1 LNLIL
6 KTGSQGLGKSAS
18 MFFKEFFIGY
28 SLKGLILLILLYIC
42 APSMAMVWK
51 AENTWDDVWEKRY
64 QHWVKNNWTEEFFMD
79 EKKPI
84 YYKFSHDCA
93 DAVYAM
99 RLVFAYEYKLPFV
112 VNNPGKRG
120 KTISNGIT
128 RWDKYPE
135 AKRVRKFMDYVA
147 DMTSTRSLAYDTFP
161 IALDDIKPGD
171 VYVAPDVH
179 SYQIVNIT
187 DAGIA
192 EVMSSTTPKAPRF
205 LDRIPSFPFYVP
217 EDIKRKGD
225 GYRRFIQPQ
234 NIRKSIKKQP
244 GYNDEQ
250 FKIAEAVKYDYVKF
264 TDIIS
269 SALGKRT
276 EKPDE
281 KTLRLL
287 IAMCMYANDR
297 SIYVYDAL
305 WHLQKIRKSGRKCMT
320 RSEYNNYSTPSRD
333 RRLKAFFNAVKNHYE
348 KNNNYKKWTQPQR
361 WAKTLFSVKQPR
373 EAELKDLNS
382 FCKVQMSLGEEYFI
396 PLRELRQNL
405 SAGKVISDPNAPLE
419 YRWGAQTT
427 PYKPI
432 CKTY

>member
-1 LNLIL
+1 MVLMMHR
-6 KTGSQGLGKSAS
+6 TGLYKKALL
-18 MFFKEFFIGY
+18 FFF
-28 SLKGLILLILLYIC
+28 LLLFSVP
-42 APSMAMVWK
+42 AFSMVWK
-51 AENTWDDVWEKRY
+51 SENTWDPVWEKRY

-99 RLVFAYEYKLPFV
+99 RLVFAYENKLPFV
-112 VNNPGKRG
+112 IHNPSRRG
-120 KTISNGIT
+120 RMISNGKT

-135 AKRVRKFMDYVA
+135 EKRVRKFMDYVA
-147 DMTSTRSLAYDTFP
+147 DMTSTRSLSKDTYP

-187 DAGIA
+187 EAGIA

-217 EDIKRKGD
+217 EDAKRKSD
-225 GYRRFIQPQ
+225 GYRRFVQPQ
-234 NIRKSIKKQP
+234 NARKSLKKQH

-250 FKIAEAVKYDYVKF
+250 FKIAEAVNHDYVRF
-264 TDIIS
+264 TDIIA
-269 SALGKRT
+269 SALGKKA

-297 SIYVYDAL
+297 AVYVYDAL
-305 WHLQKIRKSGRKCMT
+305 YKLQEMKNKGRKCMT
-320 RSEYNNYSTPSRD
+320 RREYDNYSTPSRD
-333 RRLKAFFNAVKNHYE
+333 RRLKAFFNAVKNHHE
-348 KNNNYKKWTQPQR
+348 RNSKFKHWTQPQR
-361 WAKTLFSVKQPR
+361 WAKTLFSAKTPR
-373 EAELKDLNS
+373 PAEVAELNK
-382 FCKVQMSLGEEYFI
+382 FCKVQMSLGEEYYI

-405 SAGKVISDPNAPLE
+405 SAGKVISDPHAPLE

-427 PYKPI
+427 PYKPK

>member
-1 LNLIL
+1 MI
-6 KTGSQGLGKSAS
+6 
-18 MFFKEFFIGY
+18 FKEYFIKQLITGLLFFILSSISTP
-28 SLKGLILLILLYIC
+28 SL
-42 APSMAMVWK
+42 AMVWK
-51 AENTWDDVWEKRY
+51 SENFWDDVWEKRY
-64 QHWVKNNWTEEFFMD
+64 QNWVKNNWTEEFFMD

-84 YYKFSHDCA
+84 YYMFSHDCA

-99 RLVFAYEYKLPFV
+99 RLVFSYEYKLPFV
-112 VNNPGKRG
+112 IHNPSKRG
-120 KTISNGIT
+120 RTISNGKT
-128 RWDKYPE
+128 RWDKLPE
-135 AKRVRKFMDYVA
+135 EQRVRKFMDYVA
-147 DMTSTRSLAYDTFP
+147 DMTSTRSLENDTYP

-217 EDIKRKGD
+217 EDTKRKGD

-234 NIRKSIKKQP
+234 NIGKAIKKQP
-244 GYNDEQ
+244 KYNDEQ
-250 FKIAEAVKYDYVKF
+250 FEIAEAVSYDYVKF

-276 EKPDE
+276 EEPEE

-305 WHLQKIRKSGRKCMT
+305 WHLQQIRKKGRKCMT
-320 RSEYNNYSTPSRD
+320 RSEYDNYSTPSRD
-333 RRLKAFFNAVKNHYE
+333 RRLTAFFIAVKNHFE
-348 KNNNYKKWTQPQR
+348 KNNKYKHWTQPQR
-361 WAKTLFSVKQPR
+361 WAKTLFTIEEPSPT
-373 EAELKDLNS
+373 EIKDLNS

-405 SAGKVISDPNAPLE
+405 FAGKVISDPHAPLE
-419 YRWGAQTT
+419 YRWGAQLS
-427 PYKPI
+427 PYKPQ

>member
-1 LNLIL
+1 
-6 KTGSQGLGKSAS
+6 
-18 MFFKEFFIGY
+18 MH
-28 SLKGLILLILLYIC
+28 SLFSPNIRVLLLILTLFFNVS
-42 APSMAMVWK
+42 ASAMVWK
-51 AENTWDDVWEKRY
+51 SENSWNDVWEKRY

-84 YYKFSHDCA
+84 YYKYSHDCA

-99 RLVFAYEYKLPFV
+99 RLIFAYEYKLPFV
-112 VNNPGKRG
+112 IHNPSKRG
-120 KTISNGIT
+120 KMISNGKT

-135 AKRVRKFMDYVA
+135 AKRVRKFLDYVA
-147 DMTSTRSLAYDTFP
+147 DMTSTRSLALDTFP

-171 VYVAPDVH
+171 IYAAPNVH

-187 DAGIA
+187 DTGVA

-217 EDIKRKGD
+217 EDLKHKTD

-234 NIRKSIKKQP
+234 NIRKPIKKQP

-250 FKIAEAVKYDYVKF
+250 FKIAAAVKYDYVRF
-264 TDIIS
+264 TDIIA
-269 SALGKRT
+269 SALSDKK
-276 EKPDE
+276 EEADA

-287 IAMCMYANDR
+287 ISMCMYANDR
-297 SIYVYDAL
+297 GVFVYDAL
-305 WHLQKIRKSGRKCMT
+305 YKLQEMKNKGRKCMT

-333 RRLKAFFNAVKNHYE
+333 RRLKLFFTAVKNHYE
-348 KNNNYKKWTQPQR
+348 RNSKYKAWTQPQR
-361 WAKTLFSVKQPR
+361 WAKALFSPTPPNKK
-373 EAELKDLNS
+373 ELKDLNE

-396 PLRELRQNL
+396 PLRQLRQNL
-405 SAGKVISDPNAPLE
+405 SAGRVISDPHAPLE
-419 YRWGAQTT
+419 YRWGAQRS
-427 PYKPI
+427 PYKPR

>member
-1 LNLIL
+1 MI
-6 KTGSQGLGKSAS
+6 
-18 MFFKEFFIGY
+18 FKEYRIKQSIIG
-28 SLKGLILLILLYIC
+28 LLFLILLGINT
-42 APSMAMVWK
+42 PSMAMVWK
-51 AENTWDDVWEKRY
+51 SENSWDEVWEKRY
-64 QHWVKNNWTEEFFMD
+64 QHWVKNNWTEEFFMN

-112 VNNPGKRG
+112 INNPSKRG

-128 RWDKYPE
+128 QWDKLPE
-135 AKRVRKFMDYVA
+135 EKRVRRFMDYVA
-147 DMTSTRSLAYDTFP
+147 NMTSTRSLENDTYP

-179 SYQIVNIT
+179 SYQVVDIT

-192 EVMSSTTPKAPRF
+192 EVMSSTTPQAPRF

-217 EDIKRKGD
+217 EDIKGKSD

-234 NIRKSIKKQP
+234 NIRTPIKKQP
-244 GYNDEQ
+244 GYNEEQ
-250 FKIAEAVKYDYVKF
+250 FEIAKSVNYDYVKF

-269 SALGKRT
+269 SALGSRT
-276 EKPDE
+276 EAADE

-305 WHLQKIRKSGRKCMT
+305 WHLQKIRKQGRKCMT
-320 RSEYNNYSTPSRD
+320 RSEYDNYSTPSRD
-333 RRLKAFFNAVKNHYE
+333 RRLTAFFNAVKNHYE
-348 KNNNYKKWTQPQR
+348 QNNKFKHWTQPQR
-361 WAKTLFSVKQPR
+361 WAKTLFAIEQPSP
-373 EAELKDLNS
+373 AEIKDLNS
-382 FCKVQMSLGEEYFI
+382 FCMVRMSLGEEYYI
-396 PLRELRQNL
+396 PLRDLRQNL

-419 YRWGAQTT
+419 YRWGAQTS
-427 PYKPI
+427 PYKPE

>member
-1 LNLIL
+1 MIF
-6 KTGSQGLGKSAS
+6 KGRHIRQSITGLL
-18 MFFKEFFIGY
+18 FFI
-28 SLKGLILLILLYIC
+28 LISIC
-42 APSMAMVWK
+42 TPSMAMVWK
-51 AENTWDDVWEKRY
+51 TENYWDDVWEKRY

-112 VNNPGKRG
+112 IKNPTKRG

-128 RWDKYPE
+128 QWDKLPE
-135 AKRVRKFMDYVA
+135 EKRVRRFMDYVA
-147 DMTSTRSLAYDTFP
+147 NMTSTRSLENDTYP

-179 SYQIVNIT
+179 SYQVVDIT

-192 EVMSSTTPKAPRF
+192 EVMSSTTPQAPRF

-217 EDIKRKGD
+217 EDTKGKSD

-234 NIRKSIKKQP
+234 NIRKGINKQP
-244 GYNDEQ
+244 GYNEEQ
-250 FKIAEAVKYDYVKF
+250 FEIAKAVDFDYVKF

-269 SALGKRT
+269 TALGKRT
-276 EKPDE
+276 EEPDE

-305 WHLQKIRKSGRKCMT
+305 WYLQKVRKQGRKCMT
-320 RSEYNNYSTPSRD
+320 RSEYDNHSTPSRD
-333 RRLKAFFNAVKNHYE
+333 RRLTAFFNAVKNHYE
-348 KNNNYKKWTQPQR
+348 KNNKYKHWTQPQR
-361 WAKTLFSVKQPR
+361 WAKTLFAIEQPSP
-373 EAELKDLNS
+373 AEIKDLNS
-382 FCKVQMSLGEEYFI
+382 FCMVRMSLGEEYYI
-396 PLRELRQNL
+396 PLRDLRQNL
-405 SAGKVISDPNAPLE
+405 SAGKVISDPHAPLE
-419 YRWGAQTT
+419 YRWGAQTS
-427 PYKPI
+427 PYKPE

>member
-1 LNLIL
+1 MIL
-6 KTGSQGLGKSAS
+6 KKSFS
-18 MFFKEFFIGY
+18 IKLVISIFFIFFSNY
-28 SLKGLILLILLYIC
+28 AS
-42 APSMAMVWK
+42 AMVWK
-51 AENTWDDVWEKRY
+51 AENTWDAVWEKRY

-84 YYKFSHDCA
+84 YYKYSHDCA

-112 VNNPGKRG
+112 INDPSRRG
-120 KTISNGIT
+120 KTISNGKT
-128 RWDKYPE
+128 RWDKLPE
-135 AKRVRKFMDYVA
+135 PQRVRKFMDYVA
-147 DMTSTRSLAYDTFP
+147 DKTSTRTLENDTYP

-187 DAGIA
+187 ETGIA
-192 EVMSSTTPKAPRF
+192 EVMSSTTPKAPRY
-205 LDRIPSFPFYVP
+205 LDRIASFPFYVP
-217 EDIKRKGD
+217 EDYKGKSD

-234 NIRKSIKKQP
+234 NIRKPIKKQP
-244 GYNDEQ
+244 GYNEEQ
-250 FKIAEAVKYDYVKF
+250 FEIAKSVNNDYVKF

-269 SALGKRT
+269 SALGSRA

-305 WHLQKIRKSGRKCMT
+305 WHLQKIRKKGRRCMT
-320 RSEYNNYSTPSRD
+320 RTEYNNYSTPSRD
-333 RRLKAFFNAVKNHYE
+333 RRLKAFFTAVKNHYE
-348 KNNNYKKWTQPQR
+348 KNSKYKNWTQPQR
-361 WAKTLFSVKQPR
+361 WAKTLFSVKQPTP
-373 EAELKDLNS
+373 AEIKDLNS
-382 FCKVQMSLGEEYFI
+382 FCMVQMSLGEKYFI

-405 SAGKVISDPNAPLE
+405 AAGKVISDPHAPLE
-419 YRWGAQTT
+419 FRWGAQRT
-427 PYKPI
+427 PYKPE